1 MVKINVIFFLLC
13 CISFSSF
20 GQNRYA
26 VHYKFKPHQHFSLDK
41 PNDYLLAKSIQRRI
55 KQQIAL
61 DSLDLPVSEQY
72 IEGIKPFIQQLHYNS
87 HWLNAS
93 LVVAH
98 EDQVANIEALAFV
111 EKVVLAAPGVL
122 PQGRLTSGSSKKVGA
137 SVKGKASRS
146 LETSEYVFQN
156 ELLGIPQMHEMGF
169 TGEGITVAVFDAGFP
184 GVNQIPAFRHLFE
197 NGKLIGAKDYVD
209 VKNTNVFTK
218 NQHGTNV
225 LSLIAANAPAS
236 FIAGAPDVDVILC
249 ITEDGPTEYRIEE
262 YNWVKAAEYADSLGV
277 DIINSS
283 LGYWDFDDPRMNY
296 SFEDMDGKTAIVS
309 LGASIAAKKGILVVT
324 SAGNY
329 GSRGASSITPPADAV
344 DILAIGAINSQL
356 NRVGFSSQGPTADG
370 RIKPDVTTFGE
381 QVYLIRSSGA
391 FGRANGTSFSA
402 PQVAA
407 MSAGLWQALP
417 NLTVKELITKIK
429 ESSSM
434 ADSPNNQFGYG
445 IPNFTKAYLG
455 NVLQILPEE
464 RGAEFLVFPNP
475 IEGLSLKI
483 RFGMLNEGDF
493 SLFNMHGQL
502 VQKTKLSRED
512 HRQPFEVNIPDLNS
526 GMYVVEFQAGNE
538 TRRTKLL
545 KR

>member
-1 MVKINVIFFLLC
+1 MVKINVFIFLLC

-26 VHYKFKPHQHFSLDK
+26 IHYKFKPHQHFSLDQ
-41 PNDYLLAKSIQRRI
+41 PNDFLLEKSTQRRI
-55 KQQIAL
+55 KQQIPL
-61 DSLDLPVSEQY
+61 DSLDLPVADQY
-72 IEGIKPFIQQLHYNS
+72 LQEIKPFIQQLHYSSN
-87 HWLNAS
+87 WLNAS

-98 EDQVANIEALAFV
+98 EEQVVNIEALPFV

-122 PQGRLTSGSSKKVGA
+122 PEGRLASGSGKKVGA
-137 SVKGKASRS
+137 SIKSKTNRT

-197 NGKLIGAKDYVD
+197 NGKLIGTKDYVD
-209 VKNTNVFTK
+209 INNKDVFTK

-225 LSLIAANAPAS
+225 LSLIAANSPAD
-236 FIAGAPDVDVILC
+236 FIAGSPDAEIILC
-249 ITEDGPTEYRIEE
+249 ITEDGPTEFRIEE
-262 YNWVKAAEYADSLGV
+262 YNWVKAAEFADSLGV

-407 MSAGLWQALP
+407 MSAGLWQAMP
-417 NLTVKELITKIK
+417 DLTVKELIAKIK

-434 ADSPNNQFGYG
+434 ADSPNNQVGYG
-445 IPNFTKAYLG
+445 IPNFSKAYLG

-483 RFGMLNEGDF
+483 RFGKQNEGEF
-493 SLFNMHGQL
+493 SLFNMQGQL
-502 VQKTKLSRED
+502 VQQSKLSRD
-512 HRQPFEVNIPDLNS
+512 DYLQPFEVSIPELTS
-526 GMYVVEFQAGNE
+526 GMYLVEFQAGNE
-538 TRRTKLL
+538 TKRTKLI